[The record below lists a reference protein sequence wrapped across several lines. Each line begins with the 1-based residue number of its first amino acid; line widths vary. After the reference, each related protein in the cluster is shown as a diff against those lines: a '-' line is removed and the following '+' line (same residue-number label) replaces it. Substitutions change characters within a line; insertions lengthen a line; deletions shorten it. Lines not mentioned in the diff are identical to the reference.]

1 MHELTR
7 VSSAGRG
14 HPNRGFTVIELMI
27 VVAIIAVL
35 AAIVIPAWN
44 AETKRGRTDPE
55 ISSMFTQIASSLEQ
69 FKAEQ
74 GAGSYSSSLV
84 ASPLGP
90 CPASPTPSGA
100 NWNTSCATAAGWS
113 NLRISAPESTMYCTY
128 TITTG
133 AAGSAPS
140 PPSGFTMTTPAG
152 SWWFVV
158 GTCDMDGQGAP
169 YSTFFRSST
178 DTKLQK
184 LNYGK

>member
-1 MHELTR
+1 MRASL
-7 VSSAGRG
+7 AGRG
-14 HPNRGFTVIELMI
+14 ERNRGFTVIELMI

-44 AETKRGRTDPE
+44 AESKRGRTDPE
-55 ISSMFTQIASSLEQ
+55 ISSMFTQIATSLEQ
-69 FKAEQ
+69 FKSEQ
-74 GAGSYSSSLV
+74 GSGSYASGLLP
-84 ASPLGP
+84 SPLGP

-100 NWNTSCATAAGWS
+100 NWNATCPTLAGWS

-128 TITTG
+128 AITTG
-133 AAGSAPS
+133 AAGTAPA

-158 GTCDMDGQGAP
+158 GTCDMDGKGAP
-169 YSTFFRSST
+169 NATFFRSSV

-184 LNYGK
+184 LNYGQ